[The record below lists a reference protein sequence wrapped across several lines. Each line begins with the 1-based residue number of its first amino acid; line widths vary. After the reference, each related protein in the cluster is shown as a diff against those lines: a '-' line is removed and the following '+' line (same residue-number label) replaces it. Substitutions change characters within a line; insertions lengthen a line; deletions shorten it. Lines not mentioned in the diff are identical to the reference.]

1 MRGAAVSILQAS
13 RLQFFFVRSCFTAM
27 AGWAEYA
34 TIKEQDLGEL
44 PHDDLYA
51 DSINSIIPLK

>member
-34 TIKEQDLGEL
+34 IIKEQDLGL

-51 DSINSIIPLK
+51 DSINSIIPLW

>member
-1 MRGAAVSILQAS
+1 
-13 RLQFFFVRSCFTAM
+13 M

-34 TIKEQDLGEL
+34 IIKEQDLGL

-51 DSINSIIPLK
+51 DSMNSIIPLW